1 MALVCIS
8 GTPGTGKTA
17 VARILSGMLG
27 YKLIDV
33 NGFAGE
39 RGLVIGTDARRKS
52 KIVDVKKLKKET
64 ARLKGNII
72 LEGHL
77 SHFAKCDICIVL
89 RTNPEE
95 LKERLKKKG
104 WGRENIVENVEA
116 EILDVC
122 LKEAVDEQGIKKV
135 FEVDTSGKE
144 PEDVALE
151 IKGILE
157 GKNRGDHKPGKVD
170 WTGYLGKRRL

>member
-1 MALVCIS
+1 MTLVCIS

-17 VARILSGMLG
+17 VARILSVMLG

-39 RGLVIGTDARRKS
+39 HGLIIGTDARRKS
-52 KIVDVKKLKKET
+52 KIVDIKKLKKET

-72 LEGHL
+72 IEGHL
-77 SHFAKCDICIVL
+77 SHFAKCDICVVL

-95 LKERLKKKG
+95 LKGRLKKKG
-104 WGRENIVENVEA
+104 WSGEKIAENVEA

-122 LKEAVDEQGIKKV
+122 LKEAVDEHGIKKV
-135 FEVDTSGKE
+135 FEVDTSGKK
-144 PEDVALE
+144 PENVALE
-151 IKGILE
+151 IKGLLE
-157 GKNRGDHKPGKVD
+157 GKKRGNHKPGKVD
-170 WTGYLGKRRL
+170 WMGYLGWRRL